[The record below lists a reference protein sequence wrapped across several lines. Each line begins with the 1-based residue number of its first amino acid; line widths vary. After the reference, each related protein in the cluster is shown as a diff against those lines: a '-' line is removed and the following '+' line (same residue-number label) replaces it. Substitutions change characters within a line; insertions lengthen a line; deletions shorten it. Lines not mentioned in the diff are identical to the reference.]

1 MGDLAH
7 KCRRHRGD
15 TCKQDAEDGA
25 GCLDVGIGAMCRQR
39 RAESPYKIEQAMRF
53 HAGKRDSRKIER
65 IDPGILQQGITAGM
79 TRGERTIELC
89 VMRDHLR
96 IANEFHKLGQCVG
109 GKRSI
114 GHIAIVDIGQVRDI
128 FRNGLSRVHERDE
141 PFDYFALFHASCSD
155 LRQLIMVERE
165 AGGLGVQNHD
175 VMVEIAEIHRRCDF
189 GKRRIPVADGLGS
202 AIAYETLQGILREH
216 ILFIHTVQ
224 PIIYHGIIQTVTP
237 TLTKR
242 TAQRREHAG

>member
-1 MGDLAH
+1 
-7 KCRRHRGD
+7 
-15 TCKQDAEDGA
+15 
-25 GCLDVGIGAMCRQR
+25 
-39 RAESPYKIEQAMRF
+39 MRF

-96 IANEFHKLGQCVG
+96 IANEFHKLGQRIG

-114 GHIAIVDIGQVRDI
+114 GHISIVDIGQVRDI

-242 TAQRREHAG
+242 TARRREHAG